1 MRILLLT
8 AFLLLTLC
16 GNSFASSFIPKQ
28 DTTINDTSLK
38 ANDFNLGRDSI
49 FTDIGKNVLNQ
60 SPRELSTFPAV
71 SLQQFLKGNAP
82 GVYVQESNG
91 EPGTIQNMHIR
102 GLAMPLL
109 SNRELY
115 QTQPLIV
122 VDGIPLITNEHPFSF
137 DIQQYDFNRI
147 GTATNLLTSVDMN
160 NIESIEVLKD
170 MAGMAI
176 YGPMAANGVIVLT
189 TKKPGKERRVS
200 FNTYFG
206 MVQRPTVTT
215 INGDYENNFR
225 KQFYDRY
232 TTNGRYNAD
241 DSDPVYLADT
251 LNSSYYGP
259 SDWTDSYYQN
269 GLIHS
274 VNADISGGSERAN
287 FRFSVGNMSNRGIA
301 DDTGLDRY
309 SAMFSINMKPL
320 KWLLFSAMVN
330 GNRLERDRNRNLRD
344 RFSQMNY
351 IPDLSAPLAPNNA
364 VYGEY
369 LNQFDNSFDDN
380 ATNIIQGHAKLVF
393 DFDRLKVISR
403 LAVDYNEG
411 YRDLFYPRPLLEGN
425 SYVSNYYGFNQRMI
439 FDNTVTY
446 DWNINER
453 NRLFLEGSGILQWD
467 TYKYNYAYAYKGIN
481 DFIKLNLLESD
492 PNNGNY
498 LNPTAFPKELV
509 YRFLDKTQQN
519 LVSFYGRGSYNLDE
533 KYTLSL
539 LLRVDGSSNAQ
550 PTSQWLFT
558 PTLSLGWDIKKD
570 LMESNAAW
578 SSLNLRASAGRLGR
592 LNAYDNYSQGPQYT
606 AEVSYTGNKTNPG
619 YNGFAIL
626 SRPYDFGWVGY
637 GIPWAYT
644 DQLNIGIDASWFNNR
659 FRASIDGYIKQ
670 DKNQL
675 IGIPSF
681 AEFGYSQS
689 FEPGMDVSNTGV
701 ELMLGADIIQPANDG
716 FGWSSTLS
724 FNYNRNELSALPN
737 GLDELVIGNRKLK
750 VGESVD
756 KYWLYTNE
764 GIYES
769 DNEVPVNNGATLSY
783 NGSILHAGDPKWADL
798 NGDNII
804 DNSDKSLMGNI
815 FPKVAGGFNNDF
827 RYQNWTLGVNM
838 YFNLGR
844 ELLNQEMA
852 NRFDFI
858 NREGTISMNSVKEI
872 TFWEKRGD
880 YSKYPI
886 YNPWSTVI
894 PYRAEQDL
902 FLENASFLKV
912 RTVSL
917 GYDLTSWIKSKSQT
931 IQRLYVYGSA
941 NNLLTITP
949 YTGRDP
955 ELVNYTGFDS
965 GYGMA
970 IPRTYTIGLKMDL

>member
-8 AFLLLTLC
+8 AFLLLALC
-16 GNSFASSFIPKQ
+16 GNNFASSFILPR

-49 FTDIGKNVLNQ
+49 FTDIGRNTLNQ
-60 SPRELSTFPAV
+60 SPGSLSTFPAV

-82 GVYVQESNG
+82 GVYVQEPSG
-91 EPGTIQNMHIR
+91 EPGTVQNMHIR

-122 VDGIPLITNEHPFSF
+122 VDGIPLISNEHPFSF
-137 DIQQYDFNRI
+137 DIQQFDFNRI

-189 TKKPGKERRVS
+189 TKKPAKERRIS

-206 MVQRPTVTT
+206 GVQRPNVTT
-215 INGDYENNFR
+215 INGDYENSFR

-241 DSDPVYLADT
+241 DSYPVYLADS
-251 LNSSYYGP
+251 LNASYYGP

-269 GLIHS
+269 GFIHAVS
-274 VNADISGGSERAN
+274 ADISGGSERAN
-287 FRFSVGNMSNRGIA
+287 FRFSVGNLSNKGIA

-330 GNRLERDRNRNLRD
+330 GNRIERDRNRNLRD

-351 IPDLSAPLAPNNA
+351 IPDLSAPLAPNNS
-364 VYGEY
+364 VYSQY
-369 LNQFDNSFDDN
+369 LNQFENSFDDN

-411 YRDLFYPRPLLEGN
+411 YRDLFYPRPLLEEN

-446 DWNINER
+446 DWDINAR
-453 NRLFLEGSGILQWD
+453 NKVFFEGSGILQWD
-467 TYKYNYAYAYKGIN
+467 THKYNYAYAYKGIN

-492 PNNGNY
+492 PYNGNY

-509 YRFLDKTQQN
+509 YRFLDRTQQN

-570 LMESNAAW
+570 LMETNTTW
-578 SSLNLRASAGRLGR
+578 SGLNLRASAGRLGR
-592 LNAYDNYSQGPQYT
+592 LNAYDNFSEGPQYT
-606 AEVSYTGNKTNPG
+606 AEISYTGNKTNPG
-619 YNGFAIL
+619 YNSFAIL

-644 DQLNIGIDASWFNNR
+644 DQLNIGLDASWLNNR
-659 FRASIDGYIKQ
+659 FRASVDAYIKQ

-689 FEPGMDVSNTGV
+689 FESGMDVSNAGV
-701 ELMLGADIIQPANDG
+701 ELMLGADIFQLANNG
-716 FGWSSTLS
+716 FGWTSTLS
-724 FNYNRNELSALPN
+724 FNYNKNELTALPN

-756 KYWLYTNE
+756 RYWLYTNK
-764 GIYES
+764 GMYQADS
-769 DNEVPVNNGATLSY
+769 DVPVNNGMPLSY
-783 NGSILHAGDPKWADL
+783 NGTTLHAGDPVWADL
-798 NGDNII
+798 NGDNLI

-827 RYQNWTLGVNM
+827 SYQNWTLGVNM

-858 NREGTISMNSVKEI
+858 NREGTINMNSVKEI

-912 RTVSL
+912 RTLSL
-917 GYDLTSWIKSKSQT
+917 GYDLSTWIKSKSQT

-965 GYGMA
+965 GYGMQ